1 TGNSYTTPALSSDT
15 WYRITETCGQ
25 QTCTVKVTVV
35 PDPSI
40 NSYSSNLT
48 ICSGATANLSVSA
61 TGGTPG
67 LSYQWYTGATCGGTT
82 TLIAG
87 ATNVSYT
94 TPSLTQTTYYR
105 AVVSATGNGCNTVF
119 TGCIGV
125 FVPVITQQPQG
136 TVLCSGGTHTMTVA
150 ASSGGGTETYTYQ
163 WQLSPTNSPYA
174 WSNVTG
180 GTGGNSP
187 SYTTP
192 VLSTGDYY
200 YRCVISIIGP
210 VGCADLESSPA
221 YVQAFNDPVVADQTT
236 SRQICKGTSTSLS
249 VTVTGGTGTLSY
261 QWQSGTKS
269 TPPEAMN
276 CGEVD
281 TWTNVTGGSGAN
293 TASYTTPVL
302 NTAGIYFY
310 RCFITQT
317 GVGCG
322 PVISACIPVTV
333 DPIPNAV
340 PTPSSQSICS
350 GTASS
355 TVVLT
360 SAVPGT
366 TFAWTRT
373 TPAGI
378 TTSQPVSGSGDITG
392 ATFTNSTSAP
402 VTVTYTITPT
412 GPAPTFC
419 VGSPVTATV
428 TVSPIPSVTS
438 ASSKTVCNN
447 TNIAYTPTSA
457 VSGTTFAWSASVI
470 TGTVTGYSATGSGA
484 ITDVLNNTGTSLATV
499 QYSITPTGP
508 APTYCVGSAFNFNA
522 HVEPTPDVIATPST
536 RTFCS
541 GGNTA
546 ITLTTN
552 VPGTTFYYAA
562 PVITPGGSGAVTGWS
577 SRTSPGNTNGI
588 NDVLVNTTAAIQTVT
603 YTVYPIING
612 CVGTSITV
620 VITVNPVPVITSNQE
635 VNVCA
640 NASGIASVNYAITTT
655 PSMSGALFLWPLPGE
670 DPPLTGG
677 TGRPVAS
684 SANLQD
690 TYNNGGAT
698 TILNAVYPVTPVA
711 PASLGSCQGNMTIVT
726 VHVIPFPVASA
737 TPSGPTICSGSQTGI
752 SLSSNLT
759 LPLYADFT
767 WTAALQSGTATGF
780 SGGSGTSINQTLSNT
795 SSSPAVVRYT
805 VTPTVHGYSCS
816 GNPLI
821 VDVTVNPLGQVNQ
834 PGSQVVCNNTST
846 AAINFSTTNT
856 GGTTTY
862 SWTNNRTS
870 IGLAASG
877 TGDIGAFTATNSSTA
892 QVTATI
898 VVTPHFAN
906 NGVSCTGSTK
916 TFTIRVNPTGQVN
929 QPANQT
935 VCRNATTTVSFTT
948 NNTGGTTTYAWTN
961 DNTSIGL
968 GASGSGNI
976 SFTALNSTT
985 APIIANIT
993 VTPTY
998 TNSGVSCSG
1007 ASKSFTITVNPLGQV
1022 NKPADQVL
1030 CNNTFTTQVDF
1041 STSNTGGSTTYSWT
1055 NNTPSIGLAATG
1067 SGSSIAS
1074 FKAVNA
1080 GTAPVT
1086 ATITVTPTFANGG
1099 TNCQGSSQSFT
1110 ITVNPNPT
1118 VNSASTK
1125 TICSNSTVNYT
1136 ITSATTGTTYTWTAS
1151 VVTPPTAGSITG
1163 FSDCSSSCG
1172 SLINHTL
1179 LNSGTSPGVVRY
1191 VITPTGPSPTLCPG
1205 TVFNFDVTVNPSGQ
1219 VNQPNDTAV
1228 CNGGLTTRNFST
1240 VNTGGTTTYIWTN
1253 NNTAI
1258 GLGASGTGNISFTA
1272 TNSGTSPVTGSITV
1286 TPTFTN
1292 NGVSCTGSS
1301 KTFTIIVNP
1310 TGQVNQPIAQI
1321 RCHGEGTS
1329 TVVFSTVNTVG
1340 TTTYAWTNSNTS
1352 IGLAATGT
1360 GTIWS
1365 FAAQN
1370 TGNSPVISTI
1380 TVTPYFSY
1388 GGTTCSGSSKSFT
1401 ITVNP
1406 TAQVNQPDNVVQCHN
1421 SPVNVTFTTTNT
1433 GGVTTYSWTNN
1444 NTSIGLGASGTGP
1457 LSFTAMNTG
1466 TAPTIATIEITP
1478 TFTYD
1483 YKSCTGPSKTMTITV
1498 NPTGQV
1504 DQPGNQ
1510 VVCNQ
1515 FSTTQIDFS
1524 TVNSGGSTTY
1534 TWTNDTPSIGLAGSG
1549 SGPSILP
1556 FTAINGGT
1564 SPVTATITVIPT
1576 FTNGGPGCQGP
1587 SKNFTITVN
1596 PTGQV
1601 NQPGNQ
1607 VLCNGASTTPVT
1619 FGTGNSGGVTTYT
1632 WVNDTPS
1639 INLAAS
1645 GTGNIGSFTATN
1657 ATNAPVTATITV
1669 TPHFSNGGTTCDGPT
1684 RSFTITVNPTAT
1696 GIATPSAQTFCS
1708 GLSANI
1714 ILSSPVAG
1722 TTFWWPAPIITG
1734 PLGASSVTGASTRPT
1749 PGTSAALTDILTN
1762 VTAGIARVTY
1772 HITPRANNCD
1782 GTPFDVVITVN
1793 PKPALKTG
1801 LTQNLCQGETAN
1813 LQLKT
1818 LPSMGSNVS
1827 YSWPAPVLTGGMT
1840 YVDNGQGNYITD
1852 DYYNPTSDPQTATYS
1867 VTPTAAPSLGGCVG
1881 DPGTVVITVNPTP
1894 VLTAGLAETIC
1905 SGTHANRSLTTTPP
1919 TTGTVFSY
1927 PAPDVTGG
1935 ITGGVSRVIKSSAPI
1950 TDLLVN
1956 PTNTTQTATYHVTP
1970 WINNCAGAMV
1980 DVVITVLAAPTTA
1993 NAGAD
1998 QVMCGHT
2005 TPGSVT
2011 MAANTPLAGTGA
2023 WSLVTATSGALTPGI
2038 TNATSPT
2045 TSITNLGFGTA
2056 TGSVTYTFR
2065 WTISNGLCS
2074 PSADEVNI
2082 TLNHCCPVTYNET
2095 GVNVCKNSTNFPV
2108 DVLANGDYSPE
2119 ARPLHVNTTPVSG
2132 PAHGSLTY
2140 LSGSTFLYTPT
2151 PGYTGSD
2158 RAIVGVCDNVT
2169 PTPCCVNDTIFFTVV
2184 QAVTADPGP
2193 NQLLCNQYMTYLT
2206 GNWPPAGSTGNWK
2219 FVSGPSVVTPS
2230 PVNSPMATV
2239 VGLIGSSTPYVF
2251 RYVISTTTGGVT
2263 CRDSAQMTV
2272 TNYHYPTYPFAGN
2285 DQKLCL
2291 TAATVST
2298 TMAANLPLYGTGAW
2312 QQVSKP
2318 AGGTNA
2324 VIANSSSPT
2333 TTISNLSQGTYTFS
2347 WGIYNGV
2354 CDTLKDL
2361 VDVSI
2366 YAPCDVEAGGNG
2378 QICEGSTYTLNGSS
2392 ALNCG
2397 NMIWGTT
2404 GSGYFNDPTLL
2415 HPVYTPG
2422 ASDILNGS
2430 VVLYLKCSSCCGIP
2444 CPGDSSALTLTILPA
2459 AKANAGT
2466 DGQVCRNSTYTVS
2479 GATAAH
2485 SSSVFWTHNGA
2496 GILTNATTLT
2506 PTYDPAD
2513 HETGPITLTL
2523 TANSMAPCTTP
2534 ATDQMVLT
2542 VVPEVTATAGPDNTI
2557 CQGNS
2562 FLLSAAAANN
2572 YTSLTWSGGSGTFS
2586 DIHALNPIYTP
2597 ATTETGAVHLTLT
2610 ATGNL
2615 PCSQTQDEMVL
2626 TIRTAPSANAGPD
2639 AQICESA

>member
-1 TGNSYTTPALSSDT
+1 VNLYDPPTPSNAGSGQTICGTVATMAANTPVAGIGTWTQVSGPNAASFTSVILPTTTVTGLIEGNYVFRWTIKNGTVCDSSTSTVAIVVHENPGAPLAGPDQRFCETTPPIQATLAGNTISPGTGQWSQAATDPVPGVTFSNAASPTAIATFPGYGTYHLVWTASKPYTLPAPGTCTLTDTVTIQVDRTPTVADAGPDISTCRFAPVFLAGTAPSVGTGTWSVDPASTGPGSPTFVSPHSPTTQVLGTSVGIYLFNWIVSNGVCLPDTDQVQVTILNFPPIAIAGSNKEICNGTSVQMNGNYPGVSPNFGTWSQTDGPVTVSFTDPNSPTTMVTGITAQGIYTVRWTVSNGGCSSFDEINITKYPDVALTCPENQTICDGGTATLSVSATGGSGTYVYTWESGPSATGPWTLIPSATGNSYTTPALSSDT

-795 SSSPAVVRYT
+795 SSSPAVVR
-805 VTPTVHGYSCS
+805 
-816 GNPLI
+816 
-821 VDVTVNPLGQVNQ
+821 
-834 PGSQVVCNNTST
+834 
-846 AAINFSTTNT
+846 
-856 GGTTTY
+856 
-862 SWTNNRTS
+862 
-870 IGLAASG
+870 
-877 TGDIGAFTATNSSTA
+877 
-892 QVTATI
+892 
-898 VVTPHFAN
+898 
-906 NGVSCTGSTK
+906 
-916 TFTIRVNPTGQVN
+916 
-929 QPANQT
+929 
-935 VCRNATTTVSFTT
+935 
-948 NNTGGTTTYAWTN
+948 
-961 DNTSIGL
+961 
-968 GASGSGNI
+968 
-976 SFTALNSTT
+976 
-985 APIIANIT
+985 
-993 VTPTY
+993 
-998 TNSGVSCSG
+998 
-1007 ASKSFTITVNPLGQV
+1007 
-1022 NKPADQVL
+1022 
-1030 CNNTFTTQVDF
+1030 
-1041 STSNTGGSTTYSWT
+1041 
-1055 NNTPSIGLAATG
+1055 
-1067 SGSSIAS
+1067 
-1074 FKAVNA
+1074 
-1080 GTAPVT
+1080 
-1086 ATITVTPTFANGG
+1086 
-1099 TNCQGSSQSFT
+1099 
-1110 ITVNPNPT
+1110 
-1118 VNSASTK
+1118 
-1125 TICSNSTVNYT
+1125 
-1136 ITSATTGTTYTWTAS
+1136 
-1151 VVTPPTAGSITG
+1151 
-1163 FSDCSSSCG
+1163 
-1172 SLINHTL
+1172 
-1179 LNSGTSPGVVRY
+1179 
-1191 VITPTGPSPTLCPG
+1191 
-1205 TVFNFDVTVNPSGQ
+1205 
-1219 VNQPNDTAV
+1219 
-1228 CNGGLTTRNFST
+1228 
-1240 VNTGGTTTYIWTN
+1240 
-1253 NNTAI
+1253 
-1258 GLGASGTGNISFTA
+1258 
-1272 TNSGTSPVTGSITV
+1272 
-1286 TPTFTN
+1286 
-1292 NGVSCTGSS
+1292 
-1301 KTFTIIVNP
+1301 
-1310 TGQVNQPIAQI
+1310 
-1321 RCHGEGTS
+1321 
-1329 TVVFSTVNTVG
+1329 
-1340 TTTYAWTNSNTS
+1340 
-1352 IGLAATGT
+1352 
-1360 GTIWS
+1360 
-1365 FAAQN
+1365 
-1370 TGNSPVISTI
+1370 
-1380 TVTPYFSY
+1380 
-1388 GGTTCSGSSKSFT
+1388 
-1401 ITVNP
+1401 
-1406 TAQVNQPDNVVQCHN
+1406 
-1421 SPVNVTFTTTNT
+1421 
-1433 GGVTTYSWTNN
+1433 
-1444 NTSIGLGASGTGP
+1444 
-1457 LSFTAMNTG
+1457 
-1466 TAPTIATIEITP
+1466 
-1478 TFTYD
+1478 
-1483 YKSCTGPSKTMTITV
+1483 
-1498 NPTGQV
+1498 
-1504 DQPGNQ
+1504 
-1510 VVCNQ
+1510 
-1515 FSTTQIDFS
+1515 
-1524 TVNSGGSTTY
+1524 
-1534 TWTNDTPSIGLAGSG
+1534 
-1549 SGPSILP
+1549 
-1556 FTAINGGT
+1556 
-1564 SPVTATITVIPT
+1564 
-1576 FTNGGPGCQGP
+1576 
-1587 SKNFTITVN
+1587 
-1596 PTGQV
+1596 
-1601 NQPGNQ
+1601 
-1607 VLCNGASTTPVT
+1607 
-1619 FGTGNSGGVTTYT
+1619 
-1632 WVNDTPS
+1632 
-1639 INLAAS
+1639 
-1645 GTGNIGSFTATN
+1645 
-1657 ATNAPVTATITV
+1657 
-1669 TPHFSNGGTTCDGPT
+1669 
-1684 RSFTITVNPTAT
+1684 
-1696 GIATPSAQTFCS
+1696 
-1708 GLSANI
+1708 
-1714 ILSSPVAG
+1714 
-1722 TTFWWPAPIITG
+1722 
-1734 PLGASSVTGASTRPT
+1734 
-1749 PGTSAALTDILTN
+1749 
-1762 VTAGIARVTY
+1762 
-1772 HITPRANNCD
+1772 
-1782 GTPFDVVITVN
+1782 
-1793 PKPALKTG
+1793 
-1801 LTQNLCQGETAN
+1801 
-1813 LQLKT
+1813 
-1818 LPSMGSNVS
+1818 
-1827 YSWPAPVLTGGMT
+1827 
-1840 YVDNGQGNYITD
+1840 
-1852 DYYNPTSDPQTATYS
+1852 
-1867 VTPTAAPSLGGCVG
+1867 
-1881 DPGTVVITVNPTP
+1881 
-1894 VLTAGLAETIC
+1894 
-1905 SGTHANRSLTTTPP
+1905 
-1919 TTGTVFSY
+1919 
-1927 PAPDVTGG
+1927 
-1935 ITGGVSRVIKSSAPI
+1935 
-1950 TDLLVN
+1950 
-1956 PTNTTQTATYHVTP
+1956 
-1970 WINNCAGAMV
+1970 
-1980 DVVITVLAAPTTA
+1980 
-1993 NAGAD
+1993 
-1998 QVMCGHT
+1998 
-2005 TPGSVT
+2005 
-2011 MAANTPLAGTGA
+2011 
-2023 WSLVTATSGALTPGI
+2023 
-2038 TNATSPT
+2038 
-2045 TSITNLGFGTA
+2045 
-2056 TGSVTYTFR
+2056 
-2065 WTISNGLCS
+2065 
-2074 PSADEVNI
+2074 
-2082 TLNHCCPVTYNET
+2082 
-2095 GVNVCKNSTNFPV
+2095 
-2108 DVLANGDYSPE
+2108 
-2119 ARPLHVNTTPVSG
+2119 
-2132 PAHGSLTY
+2132 
-2140 LSGSTFLYTPT
+2140 
-2151 PGYTGSD
+2151 
-2158 RAIVGVCDNVT
+2158 
-2169 PTPCCVNDTIFFTVV
+2169 
-2184 QAVTADPGP
+2184 
-2193 NQLLCNQYMTYLT
+2193 
-2206 GNWPPAGSTGNWK
+2206 
-2219 FVSGPSVVTPS
+2219 
-2230 PVNSPMATV
+2230 
-2239 VGLIGSSTPYVF
+2239 
-2251 RYVISTTTGGVT
+2251 
-2263 CRDSAQMTV
+2263 
-2272 TNYHYPTYPFAGN
+2272 
-2285 DQKLCL
+2285 
-2291 TAATVST
+2291 
-2298 TMAANLPLYGTGAW
+2298 
-2312 QQVSKP
+2312 
-2318 AGGTNA
+2318 
-2324 VIANSSSPT
+2324 
-2333 TTISNLSQGTYTFS
+2333 
-2347 WGIYNGV
+2347 
-2354 CDTLKDL
+2354 
-2361 VDVSI
+2361 
-2366 YAPCDVEAGGNG
+2366 
-2378 QICEGSTYTLNGSS
+2378 
-2392 ALNCG
+2392 
-2397 NMIWGTT
+2397 
-2404 GSGYFNDPTLL
+2404 
-2415 HPVYTPG
+2415 
-2422 ASDILNGS
+2422 
-2430 VVLYLKCSSCCGIP
+2430 
-2444 CPGDSSALTLTILPA
+2444 
-2459 AKANAGT
+2459 
-2466 DGQVCRNSTYTVS
+2466 
-2479 GATAAH
+2479 
-2485 SSSVFWTHNGA
+2485 
-2496 GILTNATTLT
+2496 
-2506 PTYDPAD
+2506 
-2513 HETGPITLTL
+2513 
-2523 TANSMAPCTTP
+2523 
-2534 ATDQMVLT
+2534 
-2542 VVPEVTATAGPDNTI
+2542 
-2557 CQGNS
+2557 
-2562 FLLSAAAANN
+2562 
-2572 YTSLTWSGGSGTFS
+2572 
-2586 DIHALNPIYTP
+2586 
-2597 ATTETGAVHLTLT
+2597 
-2610 ATGNL
+2610 
-2615 PCSQTQDEMVL
+2615 
-2626 TIRTAPSANAGPD
+2626 
-2639 AQICESA
+2639 